1 MALKQSVV
9 KRGAMKKA
17 WVAIAAALAGAA
29 LWGGPVFGSADPGP
43 FPIFI
48 DRGGGVGPAE
58 RARLFDG
65 RLGMVTASSPEPLLY
80 LDWRLLHGLAVG
92 PAAGTAL
99 TSPCGGEP
107 ASLGPHDGV
116 YGWLEA
122 RSIVTAAGDPPNYI
136 PTERAGPDYTSVQ
149 NCFRDAFDTAAATL
163 RERAASYGK
172 ESPALLAWVKTQ
184 DAVFDA
190 CGNEGGALPPP
201 AADAPVW
208 LKADRAYQE
217 AAFALY
223 NRRNGEA
230 AERFAAIAR
239 DKTSPWR
246 GKGLY
251 LQARALQR
259 EALASRNPESIAR
272 SRAALTKLAAA
283 PQGTY
288 GRGEVRKMLRAL
300 AYRDRPDSLLTE
312 LQEELGAK
320 QADPGIAFA
329 LRDYLKLSE
338 KVAARPEFADWVETL
353 KAFEGAP
360 GLDHARERWAAT
372 HDPAW
377 LIAALSLVPPGHE
390 AAPGLAADAAAVR
403 RGAPAWLT
411 AQYHLTRLTI
421 AKADPPATRARL
433 DSILADPELTLGER
447 NLFAGARTQVAA
459 DLGELARFSLRQ
471 AFCGGPGEYC
481 AGDDWAR
488 SDGHLAPHRGGWFGL
503 GADARAIIDRLPL
516 EPRIALSRSPV
527 LPEPLRLDI
536 ALTGFARAV
545 QLQDDGAADRISR
558 DLMDLLPQMR
568 TDWQSV
574 VSARPGSAKRFAES
588 FAMAKLPGLR
598 TDLVA
603 FSYTRPTGTVA
614 EFQGRWADWM
624 IIPPGTPATAA
635 GYPRPEAY
643 EGEYRAADPELSDL
657 TCLGRCGRSAFPLHL
672 PAFVAAAQAKAVAE
686 RAAFRTFDQEQPA
699 PAGAASLW
707 DEALAYARAH
717 PADPRS
723 PELLYRLIRVA
734 RWGANH
740 DHLGRRAFQ
749 LLHARHAGSDWA
761 RRSPYYYDD

>member
-1 MALKQSVV
+1 MKRARMAL
-9 KRGAMKKA
+9 AT
-17 WVAIAAALAGAA
+17 ALAGAA
-29 LWGGPVFGSADPGP
+29 MWAGPVFGSADPGP

-48 DRGGGVGPAE
+48 DRTGGTGPAE
-58 RARLFDG
+58 RTRLFEG
-65 RLGMVTASSPEPLLY
+65 RLGMVTATSPEALLY

-99 TSPCGGEP
+99 TSPCCGEP

-122 RSIVTAAGDPPNYI
+122 RSGVPATGDSPNYI

-163 RERAASYGK
+163 RDRAARHGK
-172 ESPALLAWVKTQ
+172 GSPAVLAWVKAQ

-190 CGNEGGALPPP
+190 CGSEGAALPAIP
-201 AADAPVW
+201 ADAPPW

-230 AERFAAIAR
+230 ADRFAAIAR

-246 GKGLY
+246 SKGLY

-259 EALASRNPESIAR
+259 EALARRDAESIAR
-272 SRAALTKLAAA
+272 SRAALKTLAAA

-300 AYRDRPDSLLTE
+300 AYRDRPDALLVE
-312 LQEELGAK
+312 LDKELRAPK
-320 QADPGIAFA
+320 ADSGIAFA
-329 LRDYLKLSE
+329 LRDYLKLSQ
-338 KVAARPEFADWVETL
+338 KSAAKPEFADWVETL
-353 KAFEGAP
+353 QAFEGAP

-372 HDPAW
+372 RDPAW
-377 LIAALSLVPPGHE
+377 LIAALSLVPPNDA
-390 AAPGLAADAAAVR
+390 AAPGLAADARAVR
-403 RGAPAWLT
+403 RGDPAWLT

-421 AKADPPATRARL
+421 AETDAAATRARL
-433 DSILADPELTLGER
+433 DSILGDPALTIGER
-447 NLFAGARTQVAA
+447 NLFAGARSQVAT
-459 DLGELARFSLRQ
+459 DLGELARFSLRR
-471 AFCGGPGEYC
+471 AFCGGAGEYC

-488 SDGHLAPHRGGWFGL
+488 SDGQLAPLDGGWVGL

-516 EPRIALSRSPV
+516 GARIAFSHSPA

-536 ALTGFARAV
+536 ALTSFARAV
-545 QLQDDGAADRISR
+545 QLQDDSAADEIAR
-558 DLMDLLPQMR
+558 DLMALLPQMR
-568 TDWQSV
+568 ADWQSV
-574 VSARPGSAKRFAES
+574 VSARPGPTKRFAES
-588 FAMAKLPGLR
+588 LAMAKLPGLR
-598 TDLVA
+598 TDLVP

-614 EFQGRWADWM
+614 EFQGQWADWM
-624 IIPPGTPATAA
+624 IGRRNSSAGGEFPPSDLYQA
-635 GYPRPEAY
+635 GYRDY
-643 EGEYRAADPELSDL
+643 LGVRLSDL
-657 TCLGRCGRSAFPLHL
+657 TCLGLCGRSPFPLHL
-672 PAFVAAAQAKAVAE
+672 PAFVAATKREANSE
-686 RAAFRTFDQEQPA
+686 RAVFRAFDQDQPP

-707 DEALAYARAH
+707 DEALAFVRAH

-723 PELLYRLIRVA
+723 PEMLYRLIRVA

-749 LLHARHAGSDWA
+749 LLHARYARSDWA
-761 RRSPYYYDD
+761 KRSPYYYDD